1 MNNYSILIID
11 DEDAQRSILKGY
23 LEKKGF
29 KIYSAS
35 SGTEGI
41 KTVQNSVID
50 IVLSDFK
57 MPDKTGLEVLE
68 EVKKINPEISFVI
81 LTAYGTIENAVKAI
95 RLGAFDYISKP
106 VDLDELDLM
115 LERIIENKNLKSEIL
130 ILKNQLKE
138 KFKIDSF
145 ISQSPKMEEVLS
157 VASRAADSK
166 ATILI
171 TGESGTGKEVL
182 AKSIHYVSS
191 RKYKPFV
198 AVNIPALPET
208 LLESELFGHEKGA
221 FTGAEKTKKGRF
233 ELANEGTIFLDEIGD
248 IPINLQVKLLRVLQE
263 HQIERLGSTE
273 NINIDVRII
282 AATHQNLEQKIKDG
296 SFREDLF
303 YRLNIVSLNIP
314 PLRERKEDILPLIEH
329 FIEKYSN
336 ENGRENLSLSKETV
350 DSLIK
355 YNFPGN
361 VRELENIVERAVV
374 LSRGNTI
381 TVNDLPNVVKGF
393 KAEKEI
399 PANEETTLIEQV
411 EELEKKLIY
420 DALSKSNGN
429 QSQAGRLLGLT
440 ERNLRYKMQ
449 KYNIK
454 KFGWWPDNWCHTQPQ
469 KSMTSK
475 IIVQR

>member
-1 MNNYSILIID
+1 MKNYSILIID
-11 DEDAQRSILKGY
+11 DEETQRSILKGY
-23 LEKKGF
+23 LEKKGY

-41 KTVQNSVID
+41 DLIRRNMID
-50 IVLSDFK
+50 IVLSDYK

-68 EVKKINPEISFVI
+68 TVKEINPEISFVI
-81 LTAYGTIENAVKAI
+81 LTAYGTIENAVKAM

-106 VDLDELDLM
+106 VDLDELDLL

-130 ILKNQLKE
+130 LLKNQLKE

-157 VASRAADSK
+157 IAARSADSK
-166 ATILI
+166 ATVLI

-182 AKSIHYVSS
+182 AKAIHYASS
-191 RKYKPFV
+191 RKDKPFV

-221 FTGAEKTKKGRF
+221 FTGADKAKKGRF
-233 ELANEGTIFLDEIGD
+233 ELADGGTIFLDEIGD
-248 IPINLQVKLLRVLQE
+248 IPLNLQVKLLRVLQE
-263 HQIERLGSTE
+263 HQIERVGSVE

-296 SFREDLF
+296 SFREDLY
-303 YRLNIVSLNIP
+303 YRLNIVSLYLP
-314 PLRERKEDILPLIEH
+314 PLRERKEDILPLIDH
-329 FIEKYSN
+329 FVEKYSK
-336 ENGRENLSLSKETV
+336 ENNKKKLSLSKEAV
-350 DSLIK
+350 DLLIK

-361 VRELENIVERAVV
+361 VRELENAIERAVV
-374 LSRGNTI
+374 LCRSDVI
-381 TVNDLPNVVKGF
+381 TVNDLPNVIKGF

-399 PANEETTLIEQV
+399 VTNENTSLIEQV
-411 EELEKKLIY
+411 EALEKKLIF
-420 DALSKSNGN
+420 DALSKTNGN
-429 QSQAGRLLGLT
+429 QSQAGRMLGLT

-449 KYNIK
+449 KYEIK
-454 KFGWWPDNWCHTQPQ
+454 KFG
-469 KSMTSK
+469 
-475 IIVQR
+475 

>member
-1 MNNYSILIID
+1 MKDYSILIVD

-23 LEKKGF
+23 LEKKGY
-29 KIYSAS
+29 KIFSAS
-35 SGTEGI
+35 SGTDGV
-41 KTVQNSVID
+41 KAVQNNLID

-81 LTAYGTIENAVKAI
+81 LTAYGTIEDAVKAM

-115 LERIIENKNLKSEIL
+115 IDRIIEHNNLKSEIQ

-145 ISQSPKMEEVLS
+145 ISHSAKMEEVLS
-157 VASRAADSK
+157 IAARAADSK

-171 TGESGTGKEVL
+171 SGESGTGKEVL
-182 AKSIHYVSS
+182 AKSIHYVSP
-191 RKYKPFV
+191 RKEKPFI

-221 FTGAEKTKKGRF
+221 FTGADKAKKGRF
-233 ELANEGTIFLDEIGD
+233 ELADGGTIFLDEIGD

-263 HQIERLGSTE
+263 HQIERVGSAE

-282 AATHQNLEQKIKDG
+282 AATHQNLEEKIKDG
-296 SFREDLF
+296 SFREDLY
-303 YRLNIVSLNIP
+303 YRLNIVSLLIP
-314 PLRERKEDILPLIEH
+314 PLRERKEDILPLIEY
-329 FIEKYSN
+329 FTEKYSKEN
-336 ENGRENLSLSKETV
+336 ERIKLTLSKEAV

-355 YNFPGN
+355 YKYPGN
-361 VRELENIVERAVV
+361 VRELENIIERAVV
-374 LSRGNTI
+374 LCRSETI
-381 TVNDLPNVVKGF
+381 TLNDLPNVVKGF
-393 KAEKEI
+393 KVEEEI
-399 PANEETTLIEQV
+399 PQKESGSLIEQV
-411 EELEKKLIY
+411 EELEKKLIF
-420 DALSKSNGN
+420 DALSSANGN
-429 QSQAGRLLGLT
+429 QSQAGRILGLT

-449 KYNIK
+449 KYGIK
-454 KFGWWPDNWCHTQPQ
+454 KLG
-469 KSMTSK
+469 
-475 IIVQR
+475 

>member
-1 MNNYSILIID
+1 MKDYSILIID

-23 LEKKGF
+23 LEKKGC
-29 KIYSAS
+29 KIFSAS

-41 KTVQNSVID
+41 KAVQNNLID

-81 LTAYGTIENAVKAI
+81 LTAYGTIEDAVKAM

-115 LERIIENKNLKSEIL
+115 IERIIEHKNLKSEIQ

-145 ISQSPKMEEVLS
+145 ISHSAKMEEVLS
-157 VASRAADSK
+157 VAARAADSK

-182 AKSIHYVSS
+182 AKSIHYVSP
-191 RKYKPFV
+191 RKEKPFV

-221 FTGAEKTKKGRF
+221 FTGADKAKKGRF
-233 ELANEGTIFLDEIGD
+233 ELADGGTIFLDEIGD

-263 HQIERLGSTE
+263 HQIERVGSTE
-273 NINIDVRII
+273 NIDIDVRII
-282 AATHQNLEQKIKDG
+282 AATHQNLEEKIKDG
-296 SFREDLF
+296 SFREDLY
-303 YRLNIVSLNIP
+303 YRLNIVSLHIP
-314 PLRERKEDILPLIEH
+314 PLRERKEDMLPLIEY
-329 FIEKYSN
+329 FTEKYSK
-336 ENGRENLSLSKETV
+336 ENNRDKLILSKEVV

-361 VRELENIVERAVV
+361 VRELENIIERAVV
-374 LSRGNTI
+374 LCRSEAI
-381 TVNDLPNVVKGF
+381 TLNDLPNVVKGF

-399 PANEETTLIEQV
+399 PQIEVGSLIEQV
-411 EELEKKLIY
+411 EELEKKLIF
-420 DALSKSNGN
+420 DALSSANGN
-429 QSQAGRLLGLT
+429 QSQAGRILGLT

-449 KYNIK
+449 KYGIK
-454 KFGWWPDNWCHTQPQ
+454 KFG
-469 KSMTSK
+469 
-475 IIVQR
+475 

>member
-1 MNNYSILIID
+1 MNDYSILIVD
-11 DEDAQRSILKGY
+11 DEDAQRNILKGY
-23 LEKKGF
+23 LEKKGY

-35 SGTEGI
+35 SGNDGI
-41 KTVQNSVID
+41 KAVRNNLID

-81 LTAYGTIENAVKAI
+81 LTAYGTIENAVKAM

-115 LERIIENKNLKSEIL
+115 IERIIENKNLKSEIQL
-130 ILKNQLKE
+130 LKSQLKE

-145 ISQSPKMEEVLS
+145 ISHSPRMEEVLS
-157 VASRAADSK
+157 LASRAADSK
-166 ATILI
+166 ATVLI

-182 AKSIHYVSS
+182 AKSIHYVSP
-191 RKYKPFV
+191 RKDKPFI

-221 FTGAEKTKKGRF
+221 FTGAEKSKKGRF
-233 ELANEGTIFLDEIGD
+233 ELAESGTIFLDEIGD

-273 NINIDVRII
+273 SIDIDVRII
-282 AATHQNLEQKIKDG
+282 AASHQNLEQKIKDG
-296 SFREDLF
+296 TFREDLY

-314 PLRERKEDILPLIEH
+314 PLRERKEDILPLIDY
-329 FIEKYSN
+329 FIDKYAKENNREKLDLSN
-336 ENGRENLSLSKETV
+336 EAV

-355 YNFPGN
+355 FNFPGN
-361 VRELENIVERAVV
+361 VRELENIIERAVV
-374 LSRGNTI
+374 LCRTKVI
-381 TVNDLPNVVKGF
+381 TLEDLPNVVKGF
-393 KAEKEI
+393 KVENEIKSKESG
-399 PANEETTLIEQV
+399 TLIELV

-420 DALSKSNGN
+420 DALSNANGN
-429 QSQAGRLLGLT
+429 QSLAGRMLGLT

-449 KYNIK
+449 KYEIK
-454 KFGWWPDNWCHTQPQ
+454 KFN
-469 KSMTSK
+469 
-475 IIVQR
+475 

>member
-1 MNNYSILIID
+1 MKDYSILIVD

-23 LEKKGF
+23 LEKKGY

-41 KTVQNSVID
+41 KIVQDNLID
-50 IVLSDFK
+50 IVLSDYK

-68 EVKKINPEISFVI
+68 SVKKINPEVSFVI
-81 LTAYGTIENAVKAI
+81 LTAYGTIENAVKAM

-115 LERIIENKNLKSEIL
+115 IERIIENKTLRSEIQM
-130 ILKNQLKE
+130 LKNQLQD
-138 KFKIDSF
+138 KFRIDSF
-145 ISQSPKMEEVLS
+145 ISHSPKMEEVLS
-157 VASRAADSK
+157 VAARAADSK

-182 AKSIHYVSS
+182 AKSIHYISP
-191 RKYKPFV
+191 RKDKPFI

-221 FTGAEKTKKGRF
+221 FTGAEKAKKGRF
-233 ELANEGTIFLDEIGD
+233 ELADGGTIFLDEIGD

-263 HQIERLGSTE
+263 HQIERVGSTE

-282 AATHQNLEQKIKDG
+282 AATHQNLEVKIKDG
-296 SFREDLF
+296 SFREDLY
-303 YRLNIVSLNIP
+303 YRLNIVSLHIP
-314 PLRERKEDILPLIEH
+314 PLRERKEDILPLIEY
-329 FIEKYSN
+329 FAEKYSKENNRDKLALSN
-336 ENGRENLSLSKETV
+336 EAV

-361 VRELENIVERAVV
+361 VRELENIIERAVV
-374 LSRGNTI
+374 LCRSEAI
-381 TVNDLPNVVKGF
+381 TLNDLPNVVKGF
-393 KAEKEI
+393 KTEKEI
-399 PANEETTLIEQV
+399 PQIEAGSLIEQV
-411 EELEKKLIY
+411 EELEKKLIF
-420 DALSKSNGN
+420 DALSSANGN
-429 QSQAGRLLGLT
+429 QSQAGRMLGLT

-449 KYNIK
+449 KYGIK
-454 KFGWWPDNWCHTQPQ
+454 KFG
-469 KSMTSK
+469 
-475 IIVQR
+475 